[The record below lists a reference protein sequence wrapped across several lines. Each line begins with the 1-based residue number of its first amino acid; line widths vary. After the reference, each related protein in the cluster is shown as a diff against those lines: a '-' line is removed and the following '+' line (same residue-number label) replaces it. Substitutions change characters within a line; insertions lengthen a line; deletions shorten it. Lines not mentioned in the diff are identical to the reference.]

1 MNFLKRGS
9 AQRARNERCEQP
21 PKTGEGSIKSTFC
34 EINYFS
40 VLVYGDCERQDWFIR
55 IARRV
60 SPRGCGLCRAKR
72 TPREQLEIT
81 SVLGSIKCVMII
93 TKLSLAL
100 KFEFKNILEVLL
112 VVVVL
117 LLVVVVLLLE
127 KAAARP
133 ELEVSSLVAV
143 LDKSK
148 LIILNKS

>member
-100 KFEFKNILEVLL
+100 KFEFKNILEGFGRESSCAAGARGIFTRRRARQIEAHY
-112 VVVVL
+112 
-117 LLVVVVLLLE
+117 LE
-127 KAAARP
+127 
-133 ELEVSSLVAV
+133 
-143 LDKSK
+143 
-148 LIILNKS
+148 